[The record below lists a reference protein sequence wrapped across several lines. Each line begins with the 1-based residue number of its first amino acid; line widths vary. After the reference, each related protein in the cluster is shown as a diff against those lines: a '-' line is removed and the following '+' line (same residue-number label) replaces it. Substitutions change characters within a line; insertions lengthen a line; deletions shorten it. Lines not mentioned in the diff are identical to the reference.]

1 VFQLLEGKNVNLRL
15 MEKTELHTLA
25 DWLNDPRFTSEYESQ
40 ETITDL
46 EKSFSR
52 AGSQWFFIE
61 KKDGTKIGWAAKYLV
76 GSQTTVGF
84 GVVPDERCKGYATE
98 AASIIVDYLFLA
110 DNVVRV
116 QADTSTENKA
126 SQRVLEKVGFQKEGI
141 IRKHFFSTGK
151 WRDSF
156 LYSILRDEW
165 RAPRVLKMKSKD

>member
-1 VFQLLEGKNVNLRL
+1 MALQLLEGKSVNLRI
-15 MEKTELHTLA
+15 MEKPELHILA
-25 DWLNDPRFTSEYESQ
+25 DWLNDPKFIGEYESQ
-40 ETITDL
+40 ESTEDL
-46 EKSFSR
+46 EKSYSR

-61 KKDGTKIGWAAKYLV
+61 KKDRTKIGWAAKYLV

-98 AASIIVDYLFLA
+98 ATNIIIDYLFLT
-110 DNVVRV
+110 NNIVRV

-126 SQRVLEKVGFQKEGI
+126 SQRVLEKVGFQKEGT
-141 IRKHFFSTGK
+141 IRRHFFSTGK

-165 RAPRVLKMKSKD
+165 RAPRVL

>member
-1 VFQLLEGKNVNLRL
+1 MCHELLTGKTVNLRL
-15 MEKTELHTLA
+15 METVELHTLA
-25 DWLNDPRFTSEYESQ
+25 DWLNNPRFMGKHESQ
-40 ETITDL
+40 ETTEDL
-46 EKSFSR
+46 EKSLSR

-98 AASIIVDYLFLA
+98 AASVIVDYLFLT
-110 DNVVRV
+110 NNIVRV

-126 SQRVLEKVGFQKEGI
+126 SQRVLEKVGFKKEGI
-141 IRKHFFSTGK
+141 IRRHFFSTGK

-165 RAPRVLKMKSKD
+165 KEPKILTKLQ

>member
-1 VFQLLEGKNVNLRL
+1 
-15 MEKTELHTLA
+15 MEKGELYTLA

-61 KKDGTKIGWAAKYLV
+61 KKDGTKIGWAAKYLVGSQTTVGFGVV

>member
-1 VFQLLEGKNVNLRL
+1 LCHILLEGKTVNLKL
-15 MEKTELHTLA
+15 MEKEELHILA
-25 DWLNDPRFTSEYESQ
+25 DWLNDPRFMGEYESQ
-40 ETITDL
+40 ESIRDL
-46 EKSFSR
+46 EKSFGR
-52 AGSQWFFIE
+52 ASSQWFFIE

-98 AASIIVDYLFLA
+98 ATSIIVDYLFLT
-110 DNVVRV
+110 NNIVRV

-141 IRKHFFSTGK
+141 IRRHFFSTGK

-156 LYSILRDEW
+156 LYSILREEW
-165 RAPRVLKMKSKD
+165 KEPKILTKLQ